1 MDQEPPGTSLKRTLQ
16 RVLKHRRANS
26 IVSEPLVVA
35 CVGSSSETGEA
46 LGLFSRMSDLG

>member
-16 RVLKHRRANS
+16 HVLKHRRANS